1 MNYNTFDMGAYKLH
15 VINTKKFKT
24 ITISICF
31 RREVKEEE
39 FGFRNILKEVLLN
52 SNNNYKEEIELI
64 KETESLYDLKLFSSS
79 SRIGNYT
86 NLAIK
91 TRFLNEKYTE
101 KGMNE
106 ESIKFLLDIIF
117 NPNVSNGS
125 FKEEVVEVA
134 KNKLLKQKESIKDDK
149 VKYSILNLLSHF
161 KEMPYS
167 YDPYGKKEDIEK
179 INGKN
184 LYEYYEDIIKNDI
197 VDIFVVGDVD
207 TKKLKEIFKD
217 NVKLNTFHKR
227 EDNLIVKELTPVKRI
242 KKYVLTEE
250 TNQAQL
256 ILLFN
261 INNITDF
268 ERKYVLLVYNEMLG
282 GSSNS
287 ILFDTVREK
296 NSYAYY
302 INSCAKLYD
311 NLFIIFSG
319 IENGS
324 EDEVLKLIRKTI
336 DNVSKGKIEKDDIEE
351 AKRNIISGIIASMD
365 SPIGIINTCFARE
378 LVDSDDAET
387 RIEKIKQVKENDIV
401 ELSKKIKLNSVLT
414 LKGDNNGN

>member
-1 MNYNTFDMGAYKLH
+1 M
-15 VINTKKFKT
+15 
-24 ITISICF
+24 
-31 RREVKEEE
+31 
-39 FGFRNILKEVLLN
+39 
-52 SNNNYKEEIELI
+52 
-64 KETESLYDLKLFSSS
+64 
-79 SRIGNYT
+79 
-86 NLAIK
+86 
-91 TRFLNEKYTE
+91 
-101 KGMNE
+101 
-106 ESIKFLLDIIF
+106 
-117 NPNVSNGS
+117 
-125 FKEEVVEVA
+125 
-134 KNKLLKQKESIKDDK
+134 
-149 VKYSILNLLSHF
+149 
-161 KEMPYS
+161 
-167 YDPYGKKEDIEK
+167 
-179 INGKN
+179 
-184 LYEYYEDIIKNDI
+184 
-197 VDIFVVGDVD
+197 DIFVIGDVD

-324 EDEVLKLIRKTI
+324 EDEVLKLIRK
-336 DNVSKGKIEKDDIEE
+336 
-351 AKRNIISGIIASMD
+351 
-365 SPIGIINTCFARE
+365 
-378 LVDSDDAET
+378 
-387 RIEKIKQVKENDIV
+387 IKNED
-401 ELSKKIKLNSVLT
+401 
-414 LKGDNNGN
+414 

>member
-1 MNYNTFDMGAYKLH
+1 
-15 VINTKKFKT
+15 
-24 ITISICF
+24 
-31 RREVKEEE
+31 
-39 FGFRNILKEVLLN
+39 
-52 SNNNYKEEIELI
+52 
-64 KETESLYDLKLFSSS
+64 
-79 SRIGNYT
+79 
-86 NLAIK
+86 
-91 TRFLNEKYTE
+91 
-101 KGMNE
+101 
-106 ESIKFLLDIIF
+106 
-117 NPNVSNGS
+117 
-125 FKEEVVEVA
+125 
-134 KNKLLKQKESIKDDK
+134 
-149 VKYSILNLLSHF
+149 
-161 KEMPYS
+161 
-167 YDPYGKKEDIEK
+167 
-179 INGKN
+179 
-184 LYEYYEDIIKNDI
+184 
-197 VDIFVVGDVD
+197 
-207 TKKLKEIFKD
+207 
-217 NVKLNTFHKR
+217 
-227 EDNLIVKELTPVKRI
+227 
-242 KKYVLTEE
+242 
-250 TNQAQL
+250 
-256 ILLFN
+256 
-261 INNITDF
+261 
-268 ERKYVLLVYNEMLG
+268 MLG